1 MGVIEFPVMV
11 STNKPKSRHPK
22 SKNLMFEQIAL
33 YSPLA
38 PQEITFWHCS
48 IIIFSLILSKE
59 EQKFS
64 FDLCKI

>member
-1 MGVIEFPVMV
+1 MGVIEFPDMV
-11 STNKPKSRHPK
+11 STNKPQSRHPK
-22 SKNLMFEQIAL
+22 SQNLMLKQIAL

-64 FDLCKI
+64 FDLCEI